1 MVLEGRIT
9 DKVVLVS
16 KLVSDDDKAPLES
29 NMTDELV
36 LDDGSPDELT
46 LNNSS
51 TDKLAPDEI
60 TII

>member
-16 KLVSDDDKAPLES
+16 NLASDGDKAPLES

-36 LDDGSPDELT
+36 LDDGSPDELA
-46 LNNSS
+46 LINKFNG
-51 TDKLAPDEI
+51 
-60 TII
+60 